1 MRVLRGALAVVC
13 AGLAVLV
20 AACGSGEDRKIG
32 GELHVFNW
40 DDYFAP
46 STLADFE
53 EEFGVKVYLDTFKD
67 EAELLSVIS
76 SDPSSYDVFIGSDAL
91 IGEMKELRLL
101 AKLDHDNIPN
111 LANIDPKFLNLPGD
125 PGNEYS
131 VPYDWGTTGVMYNK
145 KCIEP
150 EEESWAVLRDPRVA
164 GRVAMDTDPSVTIGS
179 TLQSLGY
186 SLNSSDRQQLAEA
199 VEVLRQQVSTLGL
212 RFISSED
219 VIEMMK
225 SEELCAAQ
233 AYNGDAVVVMS
244 ENENV
249 AFFIPEEGS
258 DIYFD
263 VMAIPRDAPNKVAA
277 ELFINYI
284 LRPEVQ
290 AACNEYTGYAT
301 PNRAAIEEGYVSSEM
316 LSDPVIY
323 PDVTHLEPAVAF
335 GGPRRALWNEA
346 WADVQRET
354 ASSQDQ

>member
-1 MRVLRGALAVVC
+1 MRVLRGALVVAC
-13 AGLAVLV
+13 VGLAALA
-20 AACGSGEDRKIG
+20 AACGSDDSHKVS

-53 EEFGVKVYLDTFKD
+53 EEFGINVYLDTFED

-76 SDPSSYDVFIGSDAL
+76 SDPSSYDVFIGSDSL

-111 LANIDPKFLNLPGD
+111 LANIDPKFLDLPDD

-150 EEESWAVLRDPRVA
+150 EEESWSVLRDPRVA
-164 GRVAMDTDPSVTIGS
+164 GKVAMDSDPSVVIGS

-186 SLNSSDRQQLAEA
+186 SLNSGDRQQLAEA

-212 RFISSED
+212 RFLSSED
-219 VIEMMK
+219 ATEMMV

-249 AFFIPEEGS
+249 AFFIPKEGS

-263 VMAIPRDAPNKVAA
+263 VMAVPRDAPNKAAA
-277 ELFINYI
+277 EAFINYI

-301 PNRAAIEEGYVSSEM
+301 PNRAAIEEGYVSSEV

-323 PDVTHLEPAVAF
+323 PDATRLESWIAF
-335 GGPRRALWNEA
+335 DGPRRALWNEA
-346 WADVQRET
+346 WANVQRET
-354 ASSQDQ
+354 ASSQNQ